1 MVDTGRK
8 GDCEEE
14 LIGGVMRCTEYGLTA
29 QNAWYRCLSVF
40 SF

>member
-1 MVDTGRK
+1 MVDAGRK
-8 GDCEEE
+8 GDGEEE
-14 LIGGVMRCTEYGLTA
+14 MIGGVMRWTEYGLTA